1 MQIKG
6 NASVCTEGRE
16 QSVDVA
22 ERRHD
27 LLILLCHRRHET
39 VSALAAHFGVSARTI
54 LRDVEVLSLSVP
66 IYTKQGRHD
75 GGVYLMDGYAP
86 ERLYL
91 DSDELSL
98 LSGLLLRA
106 EAVPGFLHP
115 DESHGL
121 RSLIHRYTRPAVDYV

>member
-1 MQIKG
+1 M
-6 NASVCTEGRE
+6 
-16 QSVDVA
+16 DVT
-22 ERRHD
+22 ERRRE
-27 LLILLCHRRHET
+27 LLLLLCHRRHET
-39 VSALAAHFGVSARTI
+39 VPALASHFGVSVRTV
-54 LRDVEVLSLSVP
+54 LRDIEALSLSFP
-66 IYTKQGRHD
+66 IYTKQGRYD
-75 GGVYLMDGYAP
+75 GGVYLLDGYAP

-91 DSDELSL
+91 DSEELSL